1 MSVIIMFYLIFNIS
15 IILQIIIGIKDNKIK
30 SFQILTE

>member
-1 MSVIIMFYLIFNIS
+1 MIYLIYNIS
-15 IILQIIIGIKDNKIK
+15 IILQIIINIQDNKIK